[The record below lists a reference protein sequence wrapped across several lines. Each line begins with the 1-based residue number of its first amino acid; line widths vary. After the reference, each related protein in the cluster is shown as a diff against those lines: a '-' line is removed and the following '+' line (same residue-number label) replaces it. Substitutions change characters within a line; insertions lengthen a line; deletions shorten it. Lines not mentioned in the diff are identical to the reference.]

1 MSGTKLLVSHLDLSL
16 SITVSVSVHC
26 LLLHVCLF
34 DLFVAC
40 LLLRGQSALHKD
52 VARLLL
58 YCVERK
64 NCSLRWA
71 AVLSGQSVSS
81 FLQRGLGTDGNECRI
96 RLCELLSNA
105 VVRVKLKAKNI
116 VN

>member
-1 MSGTKLLVSHLDLSL
+1 MAFGGRFGFL
-16 SITVSVSVHC
+16 
-26 LLLHVCLF
+26 
-34 DLFVAC
+34 LFVA
-40 LLLRGQSALHKD
+40 REFGQG
-52 VARLLL
+52 
-58 YCVERK
+58 CF
-64 NCSLRWA
+64 
-71 AVLSGQSVSS
+71 